1 MAYQGSFRP
10 RNPNKYLGDPTNVIY
25 RSHWE
30 LKLMSY
36 LDKHPHVTKWCSEE
50 IVIPYKSPIDG
61 RWHRYFPD
69 FYVEQINKDKRKEK
83 ILIEVK
89 PKYQTIPPA
98 VQKGKK
104 PTKRYINEGMTYVKN
119 MNKWKAAKNF
129 ADDRNWEFQI
139 WTEKT
144 LQSMGIMPKQSKMK
158 SLPKMK
164 KIKKSL

>member
-36 LDKHPHVTKWCSEE
+36 LDRHPHVVKWCSEE

-69 FYVEQINKDKRKEK
+69 FYVEQINRSKKKEK

-104 PTKRYINEGMTYVKN
+104 PTKRYINEVKTWGVN
-119 MNKWKAAKNF
+119 QAKWAAAEEYCRDNGF
-129 ADDRNWEFQI
+129 IWQI
-139 WTEKT
+139 MHEDH
-144 LQSMGIMPKQSKMK
+144 LGIK
-158 SLPKMK
+158 
-164 KIKKSL
+164 

>member
-10 RNPNKYLGDPTNVIY
+10 RNPSKYLGDPTNVIY

-104 PTKRYINEGMTYVKN
+104 PTKRYINEVKTWGVN
-119 MNKWKAAKNF
+119 QAKWAAAEEYCRDNGF
-129 ADDRNWEFQI
+129 IWQI
-139 WTEKT
+139 MHEDH
-144 LQSMGIMPKQSKMK
+144 LGIK
-158 SLPKMK
+158 
-164 KIKKSL
+164 